1 MKKKLVSLF
10 LAAAMTCSMIA
21 GATTVFAEDNA
32 EDTTAE
38 ETVELAEPSTD
49 EGYTIGISVLNLTG
63 QFFIQL
69 VDAAQNEADATGCT
83 LMTNSCDSDSAKQI
97 TALENFISAGC
108 DAIIVCAVDSEATKP
123 VIAKAK
129 EEGIAV
135 VCLTSTIDGYDAYI
149 GCEEYV
155 LGYTQGCA
163 VGQRIAE
170 MYGTEEEVQA
180 ATLNYDL
187 MESVIARKEGI
198 IAGVQEY
205 APNVKFVADATAADQ
220 EEGMSNTENFLQAN
234 PDLKVVCGVSDGA
247 ALGAYQAFKA
257 AGMTDSEQYLIAG
270 IDATDEALK
279 LIDEGTIY
287 QVSVSQNPTA
297 TGKALV
303 DTAIAV
309 VNKASYPK
317 DSLFDLQAVTSANV
331 KDYITE

>member
-10 LAAAMTCSMIA
+10 LTAAMTCSMMA
-21 GATTVFAEDNA
+21 GATTVFAEENA
-32 EDTTAE
+32 DEAAE

-108 DAIIVCAVDSEATKP
+108 DAIIVCAVDSEAAKP

-155 LGYTQGCA
+155 HHPQ
-163 VGQRIAE
+163 
-170 MYGTEEEVQA
+170 M
-180 ATLNYDL
+180 
-187 MESVIARKEGI
+187 
-198 IAGVQEY
+198 
-205 APNVKFVADATAADQ
+205 
-220 EEGMSNTENFLQAN
+220 
-234 PDLKVVCGVSDGA
+234 
-247 ALGAYQAFKA
+247 
-257 AGMTDSEQYLIAG
+257 
-270 IDATDEALK
+270 
-279 LIDEGTIY
+279 
-287 QVSVSQNPTA
+287 
-297 TGKALV
+297 
-303 DTAIAV
+303 
-309 VNKASYPK
+309 
-317 DSLFDLQAVTSANV
+317 
-331 KDYITE
+331 

>member
-1 MKKKLVSLF
+1 MKKKIMSLV
-10 LAAAMTCSMIA
+10 LAAAMVGSMA
-21 GATTVFAEDNA
+21 FGAASVFAE
-32 EDTTAE
+32 ETAE
-38 ETVELAEPSTD
+38 EAVEVAAPSED

-69 VDAAQNEADATGCT
+69 VDAAQEECDATGCT

-108 DAIIVCAVDSEATKP
+108 DAIIVCAVDSEAAKP

-129 EEGIAV
+129 EDGIAV
-135 VCLTSTIDGYDAYI
+135 VCLTSTIEGYDAYI

-198 IAGVQEY
+198 MEGVLEY

-220 EEGMSNTENFLQAN
+220 EEGMTNTETFLQAN

-257 AGMTDSEQYLIAG
+257 AGMTDPEQYLIAG

-279 LIDEGTIY
+279 LINEGTIY
-287 QVSVSQNPTA
+287 QASVSQNPTA

-309 VNKASYPK
+309 VNDTTYPK
-317 DSLFDLQAVTSANV
+317 DSLFDLQAVTVENV
-331 KDYITE
+331 TDYIAE

>member
-1 MKKKLVSLF
+1 MKKRIMSLVLSM
-10 LAAAMTCSMIA
+10 AMVGSMVM
-21 GATTVFAEDNA
+21 GTTSVFAAEK
-32 EDTTAE
+32 EDTATE
-38 ETVELAEPSTD
+38 ETVELAQPSED

-69 VDAAQNEADATGCT
+69 VDAAQDECDATGCT

-129 EEGIAV
+129 EAGIAV

-170 MYGTEEEVQA
+170 MYGTDEEVQA

-198 IAGVQEY
+198 MEGVQEY

-257 AGMTDSEQYLIAG
+257 AGMTDPDKYLIAG

-279 LIDEGTIY
+279 LIDEESIY
-287 QVSVSQNPTA
+287 QVTVSQNPAA

-309 VNKASYPK
+309 VNKSSYPK
-317 DSLFDLQAVTSANV
+317 DSLFDLQAVTTENV

>member
-1 MKKKLVSLF
+1 MKKKVMSLV
-10 LAAAMTCSMIA
+10 LAAAMMSSMA
-21 GATTVFAEDNA
+21 VGTTSVFAEEA
-32 EDTTAE
+32 APE
-38 ETVELAEPSTD
+38 EAVELAVPSED

-69 VDAAQNEADATGCT
+69 VEAAEAECEATGCT

-97 TALENFISAGC
+97 TALENFIAAGC
-108 DAIIVCAVDSEATKP
+108 DAIIVCAVDAEAAKP

-129 EEGIAV
+129 EAGIGV
-135 VCLTSTIDGYDAYI
+135 VCLTSTIEGYDAYI

-198 IAGVQEY
+198 MEGVLEY

-220 EEGMSNTENFLQAN
+220 EEGMSNTENFIQAN

-257 AGMTDSEQYLIAG
+257 AGMTDREKYLIAG

-279 LIDEGTIY
+279 LISEETIY
-287 QVSVSQNPTA
+287 QASVSQNPTA

-317 DSLFDLQAVTSANV
+317 DSLFDLQAVTVANV
-331 KDYITE
+331 EEYIAE